1 MSGKGITSINWHAI
15 IYCAHLLRS
24 SLVFDSFFSPPL
36 PIVSPL
42 RESSAQREDG
52 GRERKG
58 VRLNRAQMRG
68 LSRDNGVKFAAGDL
82 SRNINLEAA
91 SINLGPFVI
100 NGSWLRRI
108 PCRGSRGFSIDF
120 FLSLSL
126 FLRLDSNAMVAMF
139 PGDLPQ
145 PPISETEVKRRE
157 TVINASE
164 DPTPCRE
171 KKKRKREREIS
182 GEIRAQDSE
191 EWRLFNGTRGE
202 GIRKFAGSRVHLSPL
217 NSSVKSFASRCYI
230 SGVCHRHLFFLKRNK
245 RDEEGGGGVRNKT
258 RGAD

>member
-15 IYCAHLLRS
+15 IYCAYLLRS

-36 PIVSPL
+36 PIVSLL
-42 RESSAQREDG
+42 RKSSAQREDG

-171 KKKRKREREIS
+171 KKKRKRERNK
-182 GEIRAQDSE
+182 
-191 EWRLFNGTRGE
+191 WRDTR
-202 GIRKFAGSRVHLSPL
+202 SR
-217 NSSVKSFASRCYI
+217 F
-230 SGVCHRHLFFLKRNK
+230 
-245 RDEEGGGGVRNKT
+245 GGV
-258 RGAD
+258 ALI